1 MVKRALA
8 ILSASLV
15 LVMAFVGSVR
25 AAKTIGLVINGTRH
39 SISSYT
45 VDGRVMVPLEEVVG
59 LLGGTYAWDAE
70 EETAFINLPVH
81 QSPQGNNLDDS
92 CVINVTRI
100 TEGLSILAVAGEVTN
115 VSSSVLQSVTVHGSL
130 VDALGTEL
138 TRTYTYRL
146 NPSDLQPGE
155 TGTFEII
162 FLDYDLY
169 RENNKGYKYKI
180 YVQGFPL

>member
-1 MVKRALA
+1 MVKRALV
-8 ILSASLV
+8 ILSISLV
-15 LVMAFVGSVR
+15 LVVAFAGSVR

-45 VDGRVMVPLEEVVG
+45 LDGQVMVPLEEVVG
-59 LLGGTYAWDAE
+59 LLGGTLAWDAE
-70 EETAFINLPVH
+70 KETATINLPGH

-92 CVINVTRI
+92 CIINVTRI

-115 VSSSVLQSVTVHGSL
+115 VSSSALQSVTVHGCL
-130 VDALGTEL
+130 TGADGAEL
-138 TRTYTYRL
+138 TRTYTYTL
-146 NPSDLQPGE
+146 NPSELQPGE

-162 FLDYDLY
+162 FLDYD
-169 RENNKGYKYKI
+169 KYKGTNAGYRI